1 LLYPAICP
9 SCFRA
14 SDRLSSGLKN
24 ASAKMSIVRE
34 LSLDAEIFLA
44 YVHSQPEL
52 KRETEQYPKQ
62 KKRALPRRGQA
73 YFLIRGLAFAMNE

>member
-1 LLYPAICP
+1 MRFIAVSSHLPKLLPGK
-9 SCFRA
+9 RH
-14 SDRLSSGLKN
+14 RLSSGVKN

-44 YVHSQPEL
+44 YVHSQPDL

-62 KKRALPRRGQA
+62 KNALFQGA
-73 YFLIRGLAFAMNE
+73 AKLTF